1 MKFKLMSKYCIL
13 VLIVANTF
21 VSCDKREQN
30 IAFAP
35 GISDNLA
42 TIASKE
48 TNLTVFV
55 AAVKRTQLDADIALL
70 GNYTIFAPTDAA
82 FASAGITSATV
93 ATLPIDLLR
102 SVLRNHIVSGRILS
116 TDLLPGPNAPYTNIN
131 RQILNSSF
139 YAGSS
144 FLNGKK
150 ISKVNTLA
158 LNGVIHQIDGVLM
171 PPLNN
176 LMGTLAA
183 NANLTFL
190 AAAITRAGLATTVNT
205 TTTLLTVLA
214 PTNTA
219 FQAAG
224 FPDIASI
231 EAADP
236 ALLSNI
242 IRYHVIPAAS
252 LISGVLS
259 SPLNRAGRAFSV
271 DFTNATVLTT
281 AQGTTLAISV
291 TATGINVKG
300 TNNAADAKV
309 TGADIVY
316 FAGTS
321 TARPGVLHI
330 INGVLLP

>member
-13 VLIVANTF
+13 VLIVAIAF

-42 TIASKE
+42 TVASKE

-102 SVLRNHIVSGRILS
+102 SVLRNHIISGRILS

-205 TTTLLTVLA
+205 STTLLTVLA
-214 PTNTA
+214 PTNVA

-224 FPDIASI
+224 FANIASI

-236 ALLSNI
+236 VVLSNI

-252 LISGVLS
+252 LTSGVLS
-259 SPLNRAGRAFSV
+259 SPLNRAGRAFSI

-281 AQGTTLAISV
+281 AQGTTLAITVSS
-291 TATGINVKG
+291 TGINVKG
-300 TNNAADAKV
+300 TSNAAVVKV
-309 TGADIVY
+309 TGADNIY
-316 FAGTS
+316 FAGSATV
-321 TARPGVLHI
+321 RPGVLHI
-330 INGVLLP
+330 IDGVLLP

>member
-1 MKFKLMSKYCIL
+1 
-13 VLIVANTF
+13 
-21 VSCDKREQN
+21 
-30 IAFAP
+30 
-35 GISDNLA
+35 
-42 TIASKE
+42 
-48 TNLTVFV
+48 
-55 AAVKRTQLDADIALL
+55 
-70 GNYTIFAPTDAA
+70 
-82 FASAGITSATV
+82 
-93 ATLPIDLLR
+93 
-102 SVLRNHIVSGRILS
+102 
-116 TDLLPGPNAPYTNIN
+116 LLPGPNAPYTNIN

-205 TTTLLTVLA
+205 STTLLTVLA
-214 PTNTA
+214 PTNVA

-224 FPDIASI
+224 FANIASI

-236 ALLSNI
+236 VVLSNI

-252 LISGVLS
+252 LTSGVLS
-259 SPLNRAGRAFSV
+259 SPLNRAGRAFSI

-281 AQGTTLAISV
+281 AQGTTLAITVSS
-291 TATGINVKG
+291 TGINVKG
-300 TNNAADAKV
+300 TSNAAVVKV
-309 TGADIVY
+309 TGADNIY
-316 FAGTS
+316 FAGSATV
-321 TARPGVLHI
+321 RPGVLHI
-330 INGVLLP
+330 IDGVLLP